1 MSAETAFVE
10 ECDAAYVHHD
20 VVLDE
25 IPVLDSGPYFA
36 GEAGAREKLAG
47 ELRHAQENIGFYYII
62 NHAAPGG
69 VAGDRPVLNGG
80 FLQSGRGSGRRT
92 ARHLRRPRQSAALRA
107 RMLPRLPRAL
117 LRSQFFRCKRRARRL
132 NRCCGVTGGIPH
144 LLLAG
149 IFGFLLVEEA
159 VDAVAAVAAAHG
171 QGDAPAFGIE
181 LGFQGFRIGRG

>member
-69 VAGDRPVLNGG
+69 AAGDRPVLNGG

-117 LRSQFFRCKRRARRL
+117 LRPQFFQFKRRARSL
-132 NRCCGVTGGIPH
+132 KRCSGVT
-144 LLLAG
+144 AG
-149 IFGFLLVEEA
+149 TALC
-159 VDAVAAVAAAHG
+159 AAVS
-171 QGDAPAFGIE
+171 PATASPVPPGKRRTTRSGTAGNPPP
-181 LGFQGFRIGRG
+181 LRN